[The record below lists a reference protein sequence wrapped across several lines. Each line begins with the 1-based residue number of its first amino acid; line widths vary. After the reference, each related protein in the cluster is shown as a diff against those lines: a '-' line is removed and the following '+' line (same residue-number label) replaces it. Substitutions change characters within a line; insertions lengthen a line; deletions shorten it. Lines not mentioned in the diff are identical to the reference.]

1 MKQFSIYVFKILAV
15 VFVSMYMLDKLYTYT
30 FQNGTP
36 RNKIQ
41 KILKLQDAHYDYAFF
56 GSSRTENH
64 IDCELIEQLTG
75 KSCVNFGISGG
86 TNGDMLTL
94 MILAESNKITF
105 DNVVLQVDHNFNL
118 RGLSNNFKASL
129 VPFIFND
136 DVKQE
141 LKKDKNNFYYYN
153 IPFYRYLKYDKV
165 VGFRELLSTILNK
178 KPKTHLDVGF
188 NPKVGVGKGVS
199 GAIPFIINKENEEI
213 ESIIK
218 LMKKRGTNLTFFT
231 APYCK
236 DIENRD
242 RLRALKTRVPS
253 LLDYVSIFDDKEKYF
268 YNCGHLNIEGA
279 EEFTNILIKDIY
291 SFKTN

>member
-165 VGFRELLSTILNK
+165 VGFREFLSTILNR
-178 KPKTHLDVGF
+178 KPKTDLDMGF
-188 NPKVGVGKGVS
+188 KPKTGMGMGVYGD
-199 GAIPFIINKENEEI
+199 IPYITDKNNQEI

-218 LMKKRGTNLTFFT
+218 LIEKRGANLTFFT

-236 DIENRD
+236 NVNNRD
-242 RLRALKTRVPS
+242 RLKALKTRIPS
-253 LLDYVSIFDDKEKYF
+253 LLDYVTIFDNNEEYF
-268 YNCGHLNIEGA
+268 FNCGHLNVDGA
-279 EEFTNILIKDIY
+279 QELTKILIKDINT
-291 SFKTN
+291 FKAN